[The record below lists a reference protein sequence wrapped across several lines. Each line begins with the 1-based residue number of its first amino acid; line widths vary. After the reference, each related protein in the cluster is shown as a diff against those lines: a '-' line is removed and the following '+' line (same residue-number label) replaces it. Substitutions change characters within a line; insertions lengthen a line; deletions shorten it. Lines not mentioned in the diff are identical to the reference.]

1 MDSPVKACFAEL
13 VYSLLGAALCG
24 GGGITRR
31 TGRSELASNEVA
43 YFMQIDSFGL
53 SALDLY
59 DEDGIERAEPSL
71 PIPLATSTLLEDS
84 APICQLLSL
93 KFD

>member
-1 MDSPVKACFAEL
+1 
-13 VYSLLGAALCG
+13 
-24 GGGITRR
+24 
-31 TGRSELASNEVA
+31 
-43 YFMQIDSFGL
+43 MQIDSFGL